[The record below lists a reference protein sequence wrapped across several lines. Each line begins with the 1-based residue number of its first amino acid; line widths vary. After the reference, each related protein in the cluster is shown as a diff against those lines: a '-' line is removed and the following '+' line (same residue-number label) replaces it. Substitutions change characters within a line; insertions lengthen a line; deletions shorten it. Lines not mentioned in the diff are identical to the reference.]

1 VEKYETVV
9 KCYQRKKSR
18 QYLITLKG
26 EHGFKGDDPVV
37 VLHEKAF
44 KDLEDI
50 GVSRE
55 KQILDLELQ
64 LKDKARDHE
73 KELFLKDGIISQL
86 ESDREDLKSKNLQLE
101 KDLKATREDLK
112 SKNLQLEKDLK
123 ATREEIREHR
133 LRILELEKLEVEDYQ
148 GLYNKLRNKHDH
160 LQERFNKS
168 LEEVNGLQRVISDLS
183 NRGFVDYITGRLPE
197 SYKKLQAPEVPPENE
212 EKS

>member
-1 VEKYETVV
+1 MEKYETVV

-101 KDLKATREDLK
+101 KDLKATRE
-112 SKNLQLEKDLK
+112 
-123 ATREEIREHR
+123 EIREHR
-133 LRILELEKLEVEDYQ
+133 LRILELEKLELEDYQ

>member
-1 VEKYETVV
+1 MEKYETVV

-86 ESDREDLKSKNLQLE
+86 ESD
-101 KDLKATREDLK
+101 REDLK

>member
-1 VEKYETVV
+1 TVV

-101 KDLKATREDLK
+101 KDLKATRE
-112 SKNLQLEKDLK
+112 
-123 ATREEIREHR
+123 EIREHR
-133 LRILELEKLEVEDYQ
+133 LRILELEKLELEDYQ

-168 LEEVNGLQRVISDLS
+168 LEEVNGLQRIISDLS
-183 NRGFVDYITGRLPE
+183 NRGFIDYITGRLPE
-197 SYKKLQAPEVPPENE
+197 SYKQLSEPKKAT
-212 EKS
+212 